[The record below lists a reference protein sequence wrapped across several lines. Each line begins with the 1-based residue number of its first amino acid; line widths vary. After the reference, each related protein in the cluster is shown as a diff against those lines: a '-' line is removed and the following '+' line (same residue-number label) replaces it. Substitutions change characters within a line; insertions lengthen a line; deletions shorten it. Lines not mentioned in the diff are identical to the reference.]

1 MNATYF
7 RQSWHIGT
15 CLTVALAL
23 FTAAQV
29 GAQVVVFDNLGSAPY
44 GNDGYST
51 FGLYSDGYHYERGM
65 QFTPSQ
71 TIKLSTLELALGEAY
86 FPGGSAQS
94 GTAQVQLMTDTNNAP
109 ATVLESWTSGTL
121 SGYPGNA
128 SAQTFTSMQ
137 TPTLAA
143 GSNYWIVLSD
153 ASGSSLGGAWPF
165 ADDQHTGNTL
175 TMLGNLDTGGSP
187 SYEEL
192 TRGFCTRVSGISLI
206 APSIYIARTAT
217 NTIAVSWPTS
227 ATGWVLE
234 YTNSIKAA
242 SAPWPQLAPPYS
254 SIGTNFF
261 VTFTNSPAAGSQFFR
276 LFNP

>member
-1 MNATYF
+1 MNVTYF
-7 RQSWHIGT
+7 RHSWHFGIFLAT
-15 CLTVALAL
+15 AL
-23 FTAAQV
+23 FAAAQA
-29 GAQVVVFDNLGSAPY
+29 GRAQVVVFDNLGSAPY
-44 GNDGYST
+44 QNDGYAT
-51 FGLYSDGYHYERGM
+51 FGLYSDGYHYARGM
-65 QFTPSQ
+65 QFKPSQ

-86 FPGGSAQS
+86 FPSGNAES

-109 ATVLESWTSGTL
+109 ATVLESWTSGEI
-121 SGYPGNA
+121 SGGLGNT
-128 SAQTFTSMQ
+128 SVQTFTSVQ

-165 ADDQHTGNTL
+165 ADNDHTGDTL
-175 TMLGNLDTGGSP
+175 TLWANLDTGGSP

-192 TRGFCTRVSGISLI
+192 TRGYRTQVSGISLI

-261 VTFTNSPAAGSQFFR
+261 VTFTNSPAAGNQFFR